1 MKAVIL
7 AAGVSSRLGTLTKDR
22 PKCMLPIFN
31 KKTLIKYQIEK
42 LKKMGIKEK
51 NIFIIAGYKINVLKN
66 HLKDTKVH
74 IIFNPK
80 FKEWNNIYTFYLISK
95 ITEISNN
102 DKFILL
108 NSDTFFHE
116 DILAK
121 LINAS
126 AVNCVVLDI
135 FKKLGW
141 EEMKVLTKNNR
152 VLRFGKDIPIEK
164 ATGEYIGL
172 AKFRKGDLMLL
183 FYVIERLIQNGNTD
197 MWYEIAFNYIT
208 DKLEIEYI
216 DTNKKPWIEI
226 DTIEDY
232 NKAKNLMIEYQYDL

>member
-1 MKAVIL
+1 MEEKLKAVIL
-7 AAGVSSRLGTLTKDR
+7 AAGVGSRLGTLTKDR

-42 LKKMGIKEK
+42 LKKVGIGEK

-80 FKEWNNIYTFYLISK
+80 FKEWNNIYTFYLVSK
-95 ITEISNN
+95 ITKISNN

-121 LINAS
+121 LINAP

-135 FKKLGW
+135 FKKLGC

-152 VLRFGKDIPIEK
+152 VLRFGKN
-164 ATGEYIGL
+164 A
-172 AKFRKGDLMLL
+172 
-183 FYVIERLIQNGNTD
+183 VINQV
-197 MWYEIAFNYIT
+197 
-208 DKLEIEYI
+208 
-216 DTNKKPWIEI
+216 
-226 DTIEDY
+226 
-232 NKAKNLMIEYQYDL
+232 